1 MICFAAYSSV
11 RSELA
16 ILEDISMSEVAFC
29 SDDMWIF
36 KAFNK
41 VDALRSFLEENIST
55 EILCFD
61 ITVSDGIETV
71 EAIRNE
77 NKKINIMLIAD
88 AGISPISYMKPAI
101 MASSLLLRP
110 FSGSQI
116 KTAVHDMITEIAG
129 KKESE
134 EDVFIL
140 KQKEGNLRI
149 PFSKIFFFEAREK
162 KIFVNTL
169 SKEYAFYD
177 TLENLSES
185 LPKGFK
191 RSHKGFIVNTAK
203 IERVYLSQ
211 NFIELEKKRIVPL
224 SRSYKKDFK

>member
-77 NKKINIMLIAD
+77 NKKINICIFADVYFLLI
-88 AGISPISYMKPAI
+88 ILQKP
-101 MASSLLLRP
+101 RFH
-110 FSGSQI
+110 FSNQ
-116 KTAVHDMITEIAG
+116 
-129 KKESE
+129 
-134 EDVFIL
+134 
-140 KQKEGNLRI
+140 
-149 PFSKIFFFEAREK
+149 
-162 KIFVNTL
+162 
-169 SKEYAFYD
+169 
-177 TLENLSES
+177 
-185 LPKGFK
+185 
-191 RSHKGFIVNTAK
+191 
-203 IERVYLSQ
+203 
-211 NFIELEKKRIVPL
+211 
-224 SRSYKKDFK
+224 